1 MEIFY
6 NKLNNACRD
15 CFGLTWKWICVY
27 KHLFN
32 SFCCA
37 KLFNFLNFG
46 FKWTLCLILAL
57 PVLQLSVW
65 LHVYTGFCLL
75 FCSTVLWLPTY
86 QLVKLRPTNLFLPVP
101 CLINLPNLLD
111 QSNRLTQKEFLM
123 DAFHTVKY
131 FCHLVWH
138 RLFYLRNLICW
149 PFLSVYRLVLA
160 KLQLVYVFWS
170 VFRNE

>member
-1 MEIFY
+1 MSINIYLTVFVAQNCLIF
-6 NKLNNACRD
+6 
-15 CFGLTWKWICVY
+15 
-27 KHLFN
+27 
-32 SFCCA
+32 
-37 KLFNFLNFG
+37 
-46 FKWTLCLILAL
+46 WTL
-57 PVLQLSVW
+57 VLNGPCVLFSHCRYYSFLSGCMFT
-65 LHVYTGFCLL
+65 LDFAYCFS
-75 FCSTVLWLPTY
+75 STVLWFPTY

-123 DAFHTVKY
+123 DAFHAVKY

-138 RLFYLRNLICW
+138 RLFYLGKLICW

-160 KLQLVYVFWS
+160 KLQLLYVFWS